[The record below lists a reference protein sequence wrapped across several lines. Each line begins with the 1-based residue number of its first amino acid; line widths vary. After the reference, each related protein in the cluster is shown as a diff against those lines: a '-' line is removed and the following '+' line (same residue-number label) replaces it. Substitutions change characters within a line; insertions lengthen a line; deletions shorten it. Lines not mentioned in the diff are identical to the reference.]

1 MSWTTGTGRYSLKSL
16 PQGFVN
22 SPMLFSAAIT
32 QAFGEVLSPMSLPIT
47 TTVNEAEDLATMY
60 TITELILERMMD
72 GKSEVVL
79 EEGCHYTFNA
89 ILDKPHNNVGKPRVN
104 TSKVVKN
111 NERQINLDEFGLV
124 EFSVLPDDTLPC
136 CSLLSFDFMS
146 KFKLSLNYMDLTISI
161 NNKISMDLG
170 ILEQSED
177 SKIVNKIDF
186 SSPVNYLMHKPNMD
200 ILPTLNEGIDVVKG
214 FEEEFAEAEVVGEV
228 LLKEAEGEEL
238 IPEEQ
243 HLRDLAEDPA
253 NRVIEHSFDI
263 VDSNVLQTINIDNN
277 NELISSDLIINN
289 CINSNPHMLLKNNK
303 LIVANDFKRNLK
315 SGIDSLPNLFN
326 RQVLDRQ
333 TVHADILSAKGPLKT
348 IQQEIL
354 KNFNDDEVSR
364 SYANISDIID
374 MQNKD
379 AEWMEDEVDE
389 EEINAQGAVARNE
402 RNKAIKL
409 LEMAN
414 RIREEDDEN
423 E

>member
-1 MSWTTGTGRYSLKSL
+1 
-16 PQGFVN
+16 
-22 SPMLFSAAIT
+22 ML
-32 QAFGEVLSPMSLPIT
+32 
-47 TTVNEAEDLATMY
+47 N
-60 TITELILERMMD
+60 
-72 GKSEVVL
+72 K
-79 EEGCHYTFNA
+79 
-89 ILDKPHNNVGKPRVN
+89 
-104 TSKVVKN
+104 
-111 NERQINLDEFGLV
+111 DEFGLV

-277 NELISSDLIINN
+277 NELISSDLISKIKFIDSKAELKLKYKFNIVNN